1 MILDMKWINST
12 DIKQWADRRDAQSV
26 LPELVTRLIRAT
38 TSNITQIRFP
48 SGDAVH
54 LTGWD
59 VILESSEDIYNI
71 ESGLSL
77 WECGTNANTK
87 NKANEDYDKR
97 TKDSLGFEKRSAT
110 FVFVTPRIWDGA
122 GKWAQEKNS
131 THVWK
136 KIVVLTAVELEDWL
150 SFCPA
155 VALWF
160 TEHLHRQPFNKV
172 RTIDTFWNKWATG
185 PEINLTPD
193 ILLGGRETEQEKIYQ
208 ILQQPSVS
216 IIQSMSQEE
225 SLAFAVACML
235 RHPQATDLK
244 DKCLI
249 VEDEDIL
256 ERLIEEYDNLIFIAN
271 VGNKNHIYATQKGH
285 RIIYVTSIAEVPK
298 VNELISLP
306 EIDREKF
313 IAALKASGIQ
323 GEYADQLSKETVRNI
338 TILRRRLKF
347 DFTCPEWAK
356 PENIRELIPA
366 ILIGRWHD
374 RSEGDKEV
382 IAKLAGE
389 PYDKYSVK
397 LQRWLNSNDSPLVTV
412 DGAWRIISPYDVF
425 LYACN
430 YISATDFCNYAD
442 ALNQIAADNDPDAAE
457 KLVSTSFRF
466 RENKQSYSGWLK
478 EGIFQSAIL
487 ISLISENTTLQT
499 PTHGKVW
506 IDSLIRNIL
515 DHSTI
520 EWWYS
525 NKRVL
530 HLIAEAAPRC
540 YVDYI
545 KNDLAKNDSIV
556 RRLFVPKSDTIDIF
570 GSGENY
576 TEILRS
582 LTMLSWEPDL
592 LLLVSRIIM
601 ELSSIENNLN
611 TTDKPINSL
620 QMTYTVW
627 YPQTYAILEQRLEIL
642 TSLSK
647 KYSKQTFKLCK
658 ALVDRFDR
666 STSCSTYPMRWRR
679 FGQERPKATPNDLI
693 TAINHICRL
702 MTDIC
707 DLSDEQVCEML
718 DIADQISIGEA
729 NRILLFN
736 HIREKKA
743 HFVGSYA
750 ITNQIRHTIYR
761 HKLYS
766 DTQWAL
772 SPKEISEWECLLQD
786 IEAKDPIQK
795 YRWIFKD
802 HYLESLEIDRK
813 NYDFPQIYREEL
825 KIRSNALREIYD
837 IHGIAGIYEFV
848 QLVECPLIVGETYA
862 HICRQND
869 FREIAN
875 IVKSASDSLCQ
886 FTKGFFC
893 GYANRFGS
901 QKFIDK
907 IKSLEFCDFEDG
919 IREALT
925 SIPAS
930 KTVWQYVE
938 SLPEDTKSYYWKHVP
953 TGLGETSEANIFLIN
968 KLNGIHRFDRSI
980 HIIYH
985 SLKSQSIPSQFI
997 VDTILGIVSYPPAR
1011 GIGYQYEL
1019 AKIIIALDKR
1029 TDVDMEK
1036 LFFLEFIFYNLLK
1049 HYGHSSDIRLIDE
1062 LMSHPRSLMD
1072 ILNFMYLSSDPVER
1086 EIELKKVKQNEEQ
1099 IYARLAFDL
1108 LWDLRRTPCV
1118 DQACTIDEDNLKKY
1132 IQELRELGEKAH
1144 KMGPIDTTIGELLAN
1159 YPEIEEYPPKAIC
1172 EIIEDLNN
1180 PNVNSGFRTRTFNK
1194 RGVTVRPAGEG
1205 GNLEKMESMKYKRYA
1220 DKVRFSYPVI
1230 AGIFDNLSAEYQEMS
1245 IKEDKRTKIEK
1256 MEF

>member
-1 MILDMKWINST
+1 MKWITST

-59 VILESSEDIYNI
+59 GILESSERIYNI
-71 ESGLSL
+71 DSGLSL
-77 WECGTNANTK
+77 WECGTNADPK

-97 TKDSLGFEKRSAT
+97 TKDSLGFERQTAT
-110 FVFVTPRIWDGA
+110 YVFVTPRIWDGA
-122 GKWAQEKNS
+122 EKWAQEKSS
-131 THVWK
+131 TYVWK
-136 KIVVLTAVELEDWL
+136 KVVVLTAVELEDWL
-150 SFCPA
+150 SLCPV

-160 TEHLHRQPFNKV
+160 AEHLHRQPLNKV
-172 RTIDTFWNKWATG
+172 RTIETFWNKWATG
-185 PEINLTPD
+185 PKINLTPD
-193 ILLGGRETEQEKIYQ
+193 ILLGGRETEQQKIYQ
-208 ILQQPSVS
+208 NLQQPSVS
-216 IIQSMSQEE
+216 IIQSMAQEE

-235 RHPQATDLK
+235 RHPQATDLNN
-244 DKCLI
+244 KCVI

-285 RIIYVTSIAEVPK
+285 RVIYATSIAEVPK

-323 GEYADQLSKETVRNI
+323 SEYADQLSKETVRNI

-366 ILIGRWHD
+366 ILVGRWLD

-389 PYDKYSVK
+389 PYDKYSDK

-425 LYACN
+425 VYASN
-430 YISATDFCNYAD
+430 YISANDFFNYANV
-442 ALNQIAADNDPDAAE
+442 LNQIAADNDPDAAE
-457 KLVSTSFRF
+457 KLISTSLRF
-466 RENKQSYSGWLK
+466 WENKQCYSGWLK

-487 ISLISENTTLQT
+487 ISFVCESTTLQT
-499 PTHGKVW
+499 PTHGKIW
-506 IDSLIRNIL
+506 IDSLIRDIL
-515 DHSTI
+515 EHSTI

-530 HLIAEAAPRC
+530 HLIAEASPRC

-545 KNDLAKNDSIV
+545 QNDLAKNDSIV

-570 GSGENY
+570 GPGENY
-576 TEILRS
+576 TEVLRS
-582 LTMLSWEPDL
+582 LNMLSWEPEL
-592 LLLVSRIIM
+592 LLPVSRILM
-601 ELSSIENNLN
+601 ELSSVENNLN

-627 YPQTYAILEQRLEIL
+627 YPQTYATLEQRLEIL
-642 TSLSK
+642 TGLSK
-647 KYSKQTFKLCK
+647 KYPDQIFKLCK
-658 ALVDRFDR
+658 SLLNRLDHSVVF
-666 STSCSTYPMRWRR
+666 SNPIMRWRR
-679 FGQERPKATPNDLI
+679 FGQAKPRATYDDI
-693 TAINHICRL
+693 ISTINHICQL
-702 MTDIC
+702 MTGIC
-707 DLSDEQVCEML
+707 DLSEEQVCEML
-718 DIADQISIGEA
+718 DSADRLPIGEA
-729 NRILLFN
+729 NRKLLFN
-736 HIREKKA
+736 YIQENKA
-743 HFVGSYA
+743 HIVGSYA

-766 DTQWAL
+766 DAEWAL
-772 SPKEISEWECLLQD
+772 SPNEMAQWECLLQG

-802 HYLESLEIDRK
+802 HYLESSEIDRRDH
-813 NYDFPQIYREEL
+813 DFPTIYREEL

-837 IHGIAGIYEFV
+837 AHGIAGIYKFA

-862 HICRQND
+862 HICQQND
-869 FREIAN
+869 FQEIVD
-875 IVKSASDSLCQ
+875 IVKQASDSLCQ
-886 FTKGFFC
+886 FAKGFFC
-893 GYANRFGS
+893 CYANRFGI
-901 QKFIDK
+901 QKFIDE
-907 IKSLEFCDFEDG
+907 IGSLEFSDFEDG

-925 SIPAS
+925 SIPSS

-938 SLPEDTKSYYWKHVP
+938 TIPEEARLYYWKHAQIGVC
-953 TGLGETSEANIFLIN
+953 ENAVDNIFLIN
-968 KLNGIHRFDRSI
+968 KLNSVHGYDKSI
-980 HIIYH
+980 YIIYRT
-985 SLKSQSIPSQFI
+985 LEKQSIPSQLI
-997 VDTILGIVSYPPAR
+997 IDTILGAASHPDDF
-1011 GIGYQYEL
+1011 GNKFEL
-1019 AKIIIALDKR
+1019 SEVVIALDKR
-1029 TDVDMEK
+1029 NDVDTEK
-1036 LFFLEFIFYNLLK
+1036 LFFIEFIFYTLLK
-1049 HYGHSSDIRLIDE
+1049 QYGHSADIRLIDE

-1086 EIELKKVKQNEEQ
+1086 EVELEKATPNSKTF
-1099 IYARLAFDL
+1099 AHLAFDL

-1118 DQACTIDEDNLKKY
+1118 DQAYAIDEDNLKKY
-1132 IQELRELGEKAH
+1132 IQELRELGANAH
-1144 KMGPIDTTIGELLAN
+1144 KLERIDSTIGELLAN
-1159 YPEIEEYPPKAIC
+1159 YPEIEDYPPKAIC

-1194 RGVTVRPAGEG
+1194 RGVTIRPAGEG
-1205 GNLEKMESMKYKRYA
+1205 GSLEKAESLKYKRYA

-1230 AGIFDNLSAEYQEMS
+1230 AGIFDNLSAEYQDMS

-1256 MEF
+1256 MEY

>member
-1 MILDMKWINST
+1 MKWITST

-26 LPELVTRLIRAT
+26 LPELVIRLIRAT

-59 VILESSEDIYNI
+59 GILESSEHIYNI
-71 ESGLSL
+71 DSGLSL
-77 WECGTNANTK
+77 WECGTNADAK

-97 TKDSLGFEKRSAT
+97 TKDSLGFEKQTAIY
-110 FVFVTPRIWDGA
+110 VFVTPRIWDGA
-122 GKWAQEKNS
+122 GKWAQEKSS
-131 THVWK
+131 TYVWK
-136 KIVVLTAVELEDWL
+136 KVVVLTAVELEDWL
-150 SFCPA
+150 SLCPV

-160 TEHLHRQPFNKV
+160 AEHLHRQPLNKV
-172 RTIDTFWNKWATG
+172 RTIETFWNKWATG
-185 PEINLTPD
+185 PKINLTPD
-193 ILLGGRETEQEKIYQ
+193 ILLGGRETEQQKIYQ
-208 ILQQPSVS
+208 NLQQPSVS
-216 IIQSMSQEE
+216 IIQSMAQEE

-244 DKCLI
+244 NKCVI

-285 RIIYVTSIAEVPK
+285 RVIYATSIAEVPK

-323 GEYADQLSKETVRNI
+323 SEYADQLSKETVRNI

-366 ILIGRWHD
+366 ILVGRWLD

-389 PYDKYSVK
+389 PYDKYSDK

-425 LYACN
+425 VYASN
-430 YISATDFCNYAD
+430 YISANDFFNYANV
-442 ALNQIAADNDPDAAE
+442 LNQIAADNDPDAAE
-457 KLVSTSFRF
+457 KLISTSLRF
-466 RENKQSYSGWLK
+466 EENKQCYSGWLK

-487 ISLISENTTLQT
+487 ISFVCESTTLQT

-506 IDSLIRNIL
+506 IDSLIRDIL
-515 DHSTI
+515 EHSTI

-530 HLIAEAAPRC
+530 HLIAEASPRC

-545 KNDLAKNDSIV
+545 QNDLAKNDSIV
-556 RRLFVPKSDTIDIF
+556 RRLFVPKRDTIDIF
-570 GSGENY
+570 GPGENY
-576 TEILRS
+576 TEVLRS
-582 LTMLSWEPDL
+582 LNMLSWEPEL
-592 LLLVSRIIM
+592 LLPVSRILM
-601 ELSSIENNLN
+601 ELSSVENNLN

-627 YPQTYAILEQRLEIL
+627 YPQTYATLEQRLEIL
-642 TSLSK
+642 TGLSK
-647 KYSKQTFKLCK
+647 KYPDQIFKLCK
-658 ALVDRFDR
+658 SLLNRLDHSVVF
-666 STSCSTYPMRWRR
+666 SNPIMRWRR
-679 FGQERPKATPNDLI
+679 FGQAKPRATYDDI
-693 TAINHICRL
+693 ISTINHICQL
-702 MTDIC
+702 MTGIC
-707 DLSDEQVCEML
+707 DLSEEQVCDML
-718 DIADQISIGEA
+718 DSADRLPIGEA
-729 NRILLFN
+729 NRKLLFN
-736 HIREKKA
+736 YIQENKA
-743 HFVGSYA
+743 HIVGSYA

-766 DTQWAL
+766 DAEWAL
-772 SPKEISEWECLLQD
+772 SPNEMAQWKCLLQG

-802 HYLESLEIDRK
+802 HYLESSEIDRRDH
-813 NYDFPQIYREEL
+813 DFPAIYREEL

-837 IHGIAGIYEFV
+837 AHGIAGIYKFA

-862 HICRQND
+862 HICQQND
-869 FREIAN
+869 VQEIVD
-875 IVKSASDSLCQ
+875 IVKQASDSLCQ
-886 FTKGFFC
+886 FAKGFFC
-893 GYANRFGS
+893 CYANRFGI
-901 QKFIDK
+901 QKFIDE
-907 IKSLEFCDFEDG
+907 IGSLEFSDFEDG

-925 SIPAS
+925 SISSS

-938 SLPEDTKSYYWKHVP
+938 TIPEEARLYYWKHAQIGVC
-953 TGLGETSEANIFLIN
+953 ENADDNIFLIN
-968 KLNGIHRFDRSI
+968 KLNSVHGYDKSI
-980 HIIYH
+980 YIIYRT
-985 SLKSQSIPSQFI
+985 LEKQSIPSQLI
-997 VDTILGIVSYPPAR
+997 IDTILGAASHPDDF
-1011 GIGYQYEL
+1011 GNKFEL
-1019 AKIIIALDKR
+1019 SEVVIALDKR
-1029 TDVDMEK
+1029 NDVDTEK
-1036 LFFLEFIFYNLLK
+1036 LFFIEFIFYTLLK
-1049 HYGHSSDIRLIDE
+1049 QYGHSADIRLIDE

-1086 EIELKKVKQNEEQ
+1086 EVELEKATPNSKTFAH
-1099 IYARLAFDL
+1099 IAFDL

-1118 DQACTIDEDNLKKY
+1118 DQAYAIDEDNLKKY
-1132 IQELRELGEKAH
+1132 IQELRELGANAH
-1144 KMGPIDTTIGELLAN
+1144 KLERIDSTIGELLAN
-1159 YPEIEEYPPKAIC
+1159 YPEIEDYPPKAIC
-1172 EIIEDLNN
+1172 EIIENLNN
-1180 PNVNSGFRTRTFNK
+1180 LDVNRGFLTRIANR
-1194 RGVTVRPAGEG
+1194 RGVIFRSAGDG
-1205 GNLEKMESMKYKRYA
+1205 GAWEKEESIKYKQYA
-1220 DKVRFSYPVI
+1220 DRVRFSYPVI
-1230 AGIFDNLSAEYQEMS
+1230 ANIFDNLSAEYQDMS

-1256 MEF
+1256 MEY

>member
-1 MILDMKWINST
+1 MKWITST

-59 VILESSEDIYNI
+59 GILESSERIYNI
-71 ESGLSL
+71 DSGLSL
-77 WECGTNANTK
+77 WECGTNADTK

-97 TKDSLGFEKRSAT
+97 GKDSLGFERQMAT
-110 FVFVTPRIWDGA
+110 YVFVTPRIWDGA
-122 GKWAQEKNS
+122 EKWSQEKSS
-131 THVWK
+131 TYVWK
-136 KIVVLTAVELEDWL
+136 KVVVLTAVELEDWL
-150 SFCPA
+150 SLCPA

-160 TEHLHRQPFNKV
+160 AEHLHRQPLNKV
-172 RTIDTFWNKWATG
+172 RTIETFWNKWATG

-193 ILLGGRETEQEKIYQ
+193 ILLGGRETEQQKIYQ
-208 ILQQPSVS
+208 SLQQPSVS

-244 DKCLI
+244 NKCVI

-285 RIIYVTSIAEVPK
+285 RVIYATSIAEVPK

-323 GEYADQLSKETVRNI
+323 SEYADQLSKETVRNI

-366 ILIGRWHD
+366 ILVGRWHD

-389 PYDKYSVK
+389 PYDKYSDK

-425 LYACN
+425 VYASN
-430 YISATDFCNYAD
+430 YISANDFFNYANV
-442 ALNQIAADNDPDAAE
+442 LNLIAADNDPDAAE
-457 KLVSTSFRF
+457 KLVSTSLRF
-466 RENKQSYSGWLK
+466 WENKQCYSGWLK

-487 ISLISENTTLQT
+487 ISLISESTTLQT
-499 PTHGKVW
+499 PKHGKVW
-506 IDSLIRNIL
+506 IDSLIQDIL
-515 DHSTI
+515 NCSTI

-530 HLIAEAAPRC
+530 HLIAEASPRC

-545 KNDLAKNDSIV
+545 QNDLAKNDSIV
-556 RRLFVPKSDTIDIF
+556 RRLFIPQSDTIDF
-570 GSGENY
+570 FSSGENY
-576 TEILRS
+576 TEVLRS
-582 LTMLSWEPDL
+582 LDMLSWEPEL
-592 LLLVSRIIM
+592 LLPVSRILM

-627 YPQTYAILEQRLEIL
+627 YPQTYATLEQRLETL

-647 KYSKQTFKLCK
+647 KYPEQTFKLCK
-658 ALVDRFDR
+658 VLVDHLEW

-679 FGQERPKATPNDLI
+679 FGQTRPQATQEDII
-693 TAINHICRL
+693 TAINYICQL

-707 DLSDEQVCEML
+707 DSSEGQACEML
-718 DIADQISIGEA
+718 EIADQLSIGEV
-729 NRILLFN
+729 NRRLLFN
-736 HIREKKA
+736 YIQENKA
-743 HFVGSYA
+743 HFIGNYA
-750 ITNQIRHTIYR
+750 ITNQIRHTIYQ
-761 HKLYS
+761 HKLYP
-766 DTQWAL
+766 DAQWAL
-772 SPKEISEWECLLQD
+772 SSDEISEWEGLLQD

-802 HYLESLEIDRK
+802 HYLESLEIDRRDH
-813 NYDFPQIYREEL
+813 DFPTIYREEL
-825 KIRSNALREIYD
+825 KIRSNVLQEIYD
-837 IHGIAGIYEFV
+837 AHGIAGIYKFA

-862 HICRQND
+862 HICQQND
-869 FREIAN
+869 FREIVN
-875 IVKSASDSLCQ
+875 IAKQASDSLCQ
-886 FTKGFFC
+886 FARGFFC
-893 GYANRFGS
+893 SYVNHFGI
-901 QKFIDK
+901 QKFIDE
-907 IKSLEFCDFEDG
+907 IGSLEFSDFEDG

-925 SIPAS
+925 SIPSS

-938 SLPEDTKSYYWKHVP
+938 TISEEARLYYWKHAQIGVCEN
-953 TGLGETSEANIFLIN
+953 TDDNIFLIN
-968 KLNGIHRFDRSI
+968 KFNSVHGYDKSI
-980 HIIYH
+980 YIIYRTQE
-985 SLKSQSIPSQFI
+985 KQSIPSQLI
-997 VDTILGIVSYPPAR
+997 IETILGAAFHPDDF
-1011 GIGYQYEL
+1011 GNKFEL
-1019 AKIIIALDKR
+1019 SEVVIALDKR
-1029 TDVDMEK
+1029 NDVDTEK
-1036 LFFLEFIFYNLLK
+1036 LFFIEFIFYTLLK
-1049 HYGHSSDIRLIDE
+1049 QYGHSADIRLIDE

-1072 ILNFMYLSSDPVER
+1072 ILNFMYLSSDPVEQ
-1086 EIELKKVKQNEEQ
+1086 EVELEKATPNSKTF
-1099 IYARLAFDL
+1099 AHLAFDL

-1118 DQACTIDEDNLKKY
+1118 DQAYAIDEDNLKKY
-1132 IQELRELGEKAH
+1132 IRELRELGANAH
-1144 KMGPIDTTIGELLAN
+1144 KLEHIDSTIGELLAN
-1159 YPEIEEYPPKAIC
+1159 YPEIEDYPPKAIC

-1205 GNLEKMESMKYKRYA
+1205 GTLEKAESLKYKRYA

-1230 AGIFDNLSAEYQEMS
+1230 AGIFDNLSAEYQDMS

-1256 MEF
+1256 MEY

>member
-1 MILDMKWINST
+1 MKWITST

-26 LPELVTRLIRAT
+26 LPELVIRLIRAT

-59 VILESSEDIYNI
+59 GILESAERIYNI
-71 ESGLSL
+71 DSGLSL
-77 WECGTNANTK
+77 WECGTNADPK

-97 TKDSLGFEKRSAT
+97 TKDSLGFEKQTAT
-110 FVFVTPRIWDGA
+110 YVFVTPRIWDGA
-122 GKWAQEKNS
+122 EKWAQEKSS
-131 THVWK
+131 TYVWK
-136 KIVVLTAVELEDWL
+136 KVVVLTAVELEDWL
-150 SFCPA
+150 SLCPV

-160 TEHLHRQPFNKV
+160 AEHLHRRPLNKV
-172 RTIDTFWNKWATG
+172 RTIDTFWNKWSTG
-185 PEINLTPD
+185 SKINLTPD

-208 ILQQPSVS
+208 SLQQPSVS
-216 IIQSMSQEE
+216 IIQSMAQEE

-244 DKCLI
+244 NKCVI

-285 RIIYVTSIAEVPK
+285 RIIYATSIAEVPK

-313 IAALKASGIQ
+313 IAALKVSGIQ
-323 GEYADQLSKETVRNI
+323 DEYADQLSKETVRNI

-347 DFTCPEWAK
+347 DFTCPEWAR

-374 RSEGDKEV
+374 RSEGDKKV

-389 PYDKYSVK
+389 PYDKYSDK

-425 LYACN
+425 VYASN
-430 YISATDFCNYAD
+430 YISANDFFNYANV
-442 ALNQIAADNDPDAAE
+442 LNQIAADNDPDAAE
-457 KLVSTSFRF
+457 KLISTSLRF
-466 RENKQSYSGWLK
+466 GENKQCYSGWLK

-487 ISLISENTTLQT
+487 ISLISESTTSQT

-506 IDSLIRNIL
+506 IDSLIRDIL
-515 DHSTI
+515 EHSSI

-530 HLIAEAAPRC
+530 HLIAEASPRC

-545 KNDLAKNDSIV
+545 QNDLAKNDSIV

-570 GSGENY
+570 GPGENY
-576 TEILRS
+576 TEVLRT
-582 LTMLSWEPDL
+582 LNMLSWEPEL
-592 LLLVSRIIM
+592 LLPVSQILL
-601 ELSSIENNLN
+601 ELSSIQNNLN
-611 TTDKPINSL
+611 TTDKPIESL
-620 QMTYTVW
+620 QMTYTIW
-627 YPQTYAILEQRLEIL
+627 YPQTYATLEQRLEIL
-642 TSLSK
+642 TGLSK
-647 KYSKQTFKLCK
+647 KYPNKIFRLCK
-658 ALVDRFDR
+658 SLLNRLDHSVVFPNP
-666 STSCSTYPMRWRR
+666 TMRWRR
-679 FGQERPKATPNDLI
+679 FGQARPQATYGDI
-693 TAINHICRL
+693 ISTINHICQL
-702 MTDIC
+702 VVDIC
-707 DLSDEQVCEML
+707 NLSEEQVCKML
-718 DIADQISIGEA
+718 EIADRQSIGEV
-729 NRILLFN
+729 NRRLLFN
-736 HIREKKA
+736 YIQEYKA
-743 HFVGSYA
+743 HFIGNYA
-750 ITNQIRHTIYR
+750 ITNKIRQTIYR

-766 DTQWAL
+766 DTEWAL
-772 SPKEISEWECLLQD
+772 SPDEITKWECLLQG

-802 HYLESLEIDRK
+802 RHLESLEIDRRDH
-813 NYDFPQIYREEL
+813 DFPAIYKEQVR
-825 KIRSNALREIYD
+825 IRSNALREIYNT
-837 IHGIAGIYEFV
+837 HGIAGIYEFT
-848 QLVECPLIVGETYA
+848 QQVECPLIVGETYA
-862 HICRQND
+862 HICQQND
-869 FREIAN
+869 FREIVN

-886 FTKGFFC
+886 FARGFFC
-893 GYANRFGS
+893 SYANHFGI
-901 QKFIDK
+901 QKFIDE
-907 IKSLEFCDFEDG
+907 IGSLEFSDFEDG

-925 SIPAS
+925 SIPSS

-938 SLPEDTKSYYWKHVP
+938 TISEEARLYYWKHAQIGVCEN
-953 TGLGETSEANIFLIN
+953 TDDNIFLIN
-968 KLNGIHRFDRSI
+968 KFNSVHGYDKSI
-980 HIIYH
+980 YIIYRTQE
-985 SLKSQSIPSQFI
+985 KQSIPSQLI
-997 VDTILGIVSYPPAR
+997 IETILGAAFHPDDF
-1011 GIGYQYEL
+1011 GNKFEL
-1019 AKIIIALDKR
+1019 SEVVIALDKR
-1029 TDVDMEK
+1029 NDVDTEK
-1036 LFFLEFIFYNLLK
+1036 LFFIEFIFYTLLK
-1049 HYGHSSDIRLIDE
+1049 QYGHSADIRLIDE

-1086 EIELKKVKQNEEQ
+1086 EVELGKATPNSKTF
-1099 IYARLAFDL
+1099 AHLAFDL

-1118 DQACTIDEDNLKKY
+1118 DQAYAIDEDNLKKY
-1132 IQELRELGEKAH
+1132 IRELRELGANAH
-1144 KMGPIDTTIGELLAN
+1144 KLEHIDSTIGELLAN
-1159 YPEIEEYPPKAIC
+1159 YPEIEDYPPKAIC

-1205 GNLEKMESMKYKRYA
+1205 GALEKAESLKYKRYA

-1230 AGIFDNLSAEYQEMS
+1230 AGIFDNLSAEYQDMS

-1256 MEF
+1256 MEY

>member
-1 MILDMKWINST
+1 MLIMKWITST

-54 LTGWD
+54 LIGWD
-59 VILESSEDIYNI
+59 GILESSERIYNI
-71 ESGLSL
+71 DSGLSL
-77 WECGTNANTK
+77 WECGTNADTK

-97 TKDSLGFEKRSAT
+97 TKDSLGFEKQTAT
-110 FVFVTPRIWDGA
+110 YVFVTPRIWDGA
-122 GKWAQEKNS
+122 GKWAQEKSS
-131 THVWK
+131 TYVWK
-136 KIVVLTAVELEDWL
+136 KVVVLTAVELEDWL
-150 SFCPA
+150 SLCPV

-160 TEHLHRQPFNKV
+160 AEHLHRRPLNKV

-208 ILQQPSVS
+208 SLQQPSVS
-216 IIQSMSQEE
+216 IIQSMAQEE

-244 DKCLI
+244 NKCVI

-256 ERLIEEYDNLIFIAN
+256 ERLIEEYDDLIFIAN

-285 RIIYVTSIAEVPK
+285 RVIYATSIAEVPK

-323 GEYADQLSKETVRNI
+323 SEYADQLSKETVRNI

-366 ILIGRWHD
+366 ILVGRWLD

-389 PYDKYSVK
+389 PYDKYSDK

-412 DGAWRIISPYDVF
+412 DGAWRIVSPYDVF
-425 LYACN
+425 VYASN
-430 YISATDFCNYAD
+430 YISAKDFSNYAD
-442 ALNQIAADNDPDAAE
+442 VLNQIVADNDPDAAE
-457 KLVSTSFRF
+457 KLVSTSLRF
-466 RENKQSYSGWLK
+466 GENKQCYSGWLK

-487 ISLISENTTLQT
+487 ISLISESTTLQT
-499 PTHGKVW
+499 STHGKIW
-506 IDSLIRNIL
+506 IDSLIRDIL
-515 DHSTI
+515 EHSTI

-530 HLIAEAAPRC
+530 HLIAEASPRC

-545 KNDLAKNDSIV
+545 QNDLAKNDSIV

-570 GSGENY
+570 GPGENY
-576 TEILRS
+576 TEVLRT
-582 LTMLSWEPDL
+582 LNMLSWEPEL
-592 LLLVSRIIM
+592 LLPVSRILM

-620 QMTYTVW
+620 QMAYTVW
-627 YPQTYAILEQRLEIL
+627 YPQTYATLEQRLEIL
-642 TSLSK
+642 TGLSK
-647 KYSKQTFKLCK
+647 KYPNQIFKLCK
-658 ALVDRFDR
+658 SLLNRLDHSVVFPNP
-666 STSCSTYPMRWRR
+666 TMRWRR
-679 FGQERPKATPNDLI
+679 FGQARPRVTYDDI
-693 TAINHICRL
+693 ISTINHICQL
-702 MTDIC
+702 MTGIC
-707 DLSDEQVCEML
+707 DLSEEQVCEML
-718 DIADQISIGEA
+718 DSADRLPIGEA
-729 NRILLFN
+729 NRKLLFN
-736 HIREKKA
+736 YIQENKA
-743 HFVGSYA
+743 HIVGSYA

-766 DTQWAL
+766 DAEWAL
-772 SPKEISEWECLLQD
+772 NPDEITKWECLLQG

-802 HYLESLEIDRK
+802 HYLESLEIDRRDH
-813 NYDFPQIYREEL
+813 DFPAIYREEL

-837 IHGIAGIYEFV
+837 AHGIAGIYKFA
-848 QLVECPLIVGETYA
+848 QLVECPLIVGETYV
-862 HICRQND
+862 HICQQND
-869 FREIAN
+869 FREIVN
-875 IVKSASDSLCQ
+875 IAKQASDSLCQ
-886 FTKGFFC
+886 FARGFFC
-893 GYANRFGS
+893 CYANRFGI
-901 QKFIDK
+901 QKFIDE
-907 IKSLEFCDFEDG
+907 IGSLEFSDFEDG

-925 SIPAS
+925 SIPSS

-938 SLPEDTKSYYWKHVP
+938 TIPEETKLHYWEHAP
-953 TGLGETSEANIFLIN
+953 IGIYENAEDNIFLIN
-968 KLNGIHRFDRSI
+968 KLNSVCRYDRSI

-985 SLKSQSIPSQFI
+985 TLKSQSIPSQLI
-997 VDTILGIVSYPPAR
+997 VDTILQMLSQPLANS
-1011 GIGYQYEL
+1011 IGCHNEL
-1019 AKIIIALDKR
+1019 AEIIIALDKR
-1029 TDVDMEK
+1029 NDVDTEK
-1036 LFFLEFIFYNLLK
+1036 LFFIEFIFYTLLK
-1049 HYGHSSDIRLIDE
+1049 QYGHSADIRLIDE

-1086 EIELKKVKQNEEQ
+1086 EVELEKATPNSKTF
-1099 IYARLAFDL
+1099 AHLAFDL

-1118 DQACTIDEDNLKKY
+1118 DQAYAIDEDNLKKY
-1132 IQELRELGEKAH
+1132 IQELRELGANAH
-1144 KMGPIDTTIGELLAN
+1144 KLEHIDSTIGELLAN
-1159 YPEIEEYPPKAIC
+1159 YPEIEDYPPKAIC

-1205 GNLEKMESMKYKRYA
+1205 GSLEKAESLKYKRYA
-1220 DKVRFSYPVI
+1220 DKVRFSYSVI
-1230 AGIFDNLSAEYQEMS
+1230 AGIFDNLSSEYQDMS

-1256 MEF
+1256 MEY